1 MIAGDVEEGF
11 EDVGEEFFG
20 SSSQRQAD
28 LAPINNKA
36 TYDGILF
43 RHWLQSTS
51 LKVVR

>member
-28 LAPINNKA
+28 LARSTIKPLMMEFSS
-36 TYDGILF
+36 GIGC
-43 RHWLQSTS
+43 
-51 LKVVR
+51 KVQV